1 MRVFRFLM
9 ILLLLLV
16 SPALRAQTAAELLNW
31 TRTHLDRGNCDEAR
45 ETYALYKEKVPQGNA
60 EIERRIAQC
69 RGNNGMQETRKYR
82 IGDDAK
88 DIVHDDGFMIAYLDD
103 TGQHGFAIK
112 KDTKDKWGS
121 HPTINDCKAMYP
133 YRYTLGLYGE
143 YFTCEEA
150 EGASGLIWNIHK
162 VMYTYNFT
170 TGQTRTRIDNNYN
183 SNIKK
188 MLISRF

>member
-60 EIERRIAQC
+60 EVERRIAEC
-69 RGNNGMQETRKYR
+69 RGYSMQETKKYS

-88 DIVHDDGFMIAYLDD
+88 DFIGEEGYKIAYLDAS
-103 TGQHGFAIK
+103 GRHGFAIK
-112 KDTKDKWGS
+112 NTGYSKWPHFNS
-121 HPTINDCKAMYP
+121 PTIDEYRMMYP
-133 YRYTLGLYGE
+133 YRYTLRLSGE
-143 YFTCEEA
+143 CWSDDRPSHWYYRYDYHNTFDFDTQQVQKRKDGSRSCE
-150 EGASGLIWNIHK
+150 SINIW
-162 VMYTYNFT
+162 
-170 TGQTRTRIDNNYN
+170 
-183 SNIKK
+183 
-188 MLISRF
+188 RF